1 MKHKMQRNRCKIAMR
16 KGRKD
21 GGKKKREER
30 RKKTKIGNC
39 FQKLKKNEKSMK
51 LMIIF
56 SFFEIKELN

>member
-1 MKHKMQRNRCKIAMR
+1 ME
-16 KGRKD
+16 
-21 GGKKKREER
+21 GKKRKER
-30 RKKTKIGNC
+30 RNKTKIGNC